1 METILRLRVLTGK
14 RDFRI
19 LWDAEN
25 DTLLVEST
33 KQPVKGKANIEILKE
48 LKRFFKA
55 DTRIV
60 SGLTSK
66 EKKVSIGLSKDDILS
81 RLKKQDNTN

>member
-14 RDFRI
+14 RNFRI
-19 LWDAEN
+19 NWDAAN
-25 DTLLVEST
+25 DTILVEST

-48 LKRFFKA
+48 LKKFFKA

-66 EKKVSIGLSKDDILS
+66 EKKVSIGLSKEDILS
-81 RLKKQDNTN
+81 KLEKHE